1 MACGGTLLSAEYSS
15 DCEYAFKSSN
25 HNLLVELGR
34 GGKIRCLIVEVLDL
48 ENGRA
53 TFRVA
58 PYQSRCLEVGEAL
71 ADERGSVCVD
81 DGCLHAEDIAVALAS
96 ERVRPIVE
104 TGINVKFRV
113 LIERQLVRLGEH
125 LNTLDLKLNISVL
138 FVGLYVLLGA
148 LVHDAG
154 HPDDVFA
161 THLFGGF
168 HKCIVSRKD
177 DTLDVSGTVTE
188 IEKDQLPLVTT
199 HVHPAA
205 QIHRLADVIAELPYQ
220 YPFHIL

>member
-138 FVGLYVLLGA
+138 FVSLCVLLGA

-161 THLFGGF
+161 
-168 HKCIVSRKD
+168 
-177 DTLDVSGTVTE
+177 TVTE

-205 QIHRLADVIAELPYQ
+205 QIHHLADVIAELPYQ
-220 YPFHIL
+220 YPFHVL